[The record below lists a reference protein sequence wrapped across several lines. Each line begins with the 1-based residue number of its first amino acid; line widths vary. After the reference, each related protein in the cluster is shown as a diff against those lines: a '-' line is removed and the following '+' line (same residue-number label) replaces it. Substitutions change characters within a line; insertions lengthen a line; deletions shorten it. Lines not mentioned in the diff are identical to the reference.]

1 MEAAFCFL
9 PGPTTG
15 VGGGIPPPRAGLP
28 PMRLCIPS
36 VRLRIR
42 RTRTRIPSPRAR
54 LLEMLRAMPAVRQV
68 SPLVD
73 VRTQRLHD
81 PFRVTRAPL
90 PEIAGRLRFVAELAS
105 ENRGRRVLVR
115 LRRIQ
120 TVGPKLALPPRN
132 HLMAL
137 HEEHETQHHGG
148 NRERHRALRSRTAR
162 LRVPNRDD
170 VTALNLPVEADR
182 SEGCPPAGSA
192 ARPDN

>member
-1 MEAAFCFL
+1 M
-9 PGPTTG
+9 PR
-15 VGGGIPPPRAGLP
+15 VGL
-28 PMRLCIPS
+28 RLG
-36 VRLRIR
+36 
-42 RTRTRIPSPRAR
+42 RTRTGIRSPRAR
-54 LLEMLRAMPAVRQV
+54 VLEMLRAMPAVRQV

-170 VTALNLPVEADR
+170 VTVLKLAVEADR
-182 SEGCPPAGSA
+182 SEGWPRACSGDRRENR
-192 ARPDN
+192 ARRW